1 MALQKACHL
10 KQALRYQPFMP
21 AQPAPLSGYGRWS
34 PDIQAGQHEERSMAD
49 QASLSAYKAFELSG
63 WQRAASRY
71 ADSFERIAAPFAEEL
86 IRLSECRRGHSVLD
100 VACGNG
106 TLSSSIS
113 SVGAEVR
120 GVDFSSAMIA
130 VASRRH
136 PDLRFD
142 EGDAEALPFE
152 DALFDR
158 IVIGF
163 GVHHFPAPNVAL
175 QEAWRVVRPGGRVA
189 FSVWSAHVHAIQQLP
204 LDAIR
209 FAGKI
214 DASLPAPPRGDINTE
229 QSSRSLLEAAG
240 FENVVTQKTMKLIEI
255 ESASQLLSWLEQGTA
270 RASALIRTQPPQR
283 MSAIKA
289 ALQKS
294 LGQYEHE
301 GQFLVPAV
309 AILAAGTRTP

>member
-1 MALQKACHL
+1 
-10 KQALRYQPFMP
+10 
-21 AQPAPLSGYGRWS
+21 
-34 PDIQAGQHEERSMAD
+34 MAD

-86 IRLSECRRGHSVLD
+86 IRMGECARGHTVLD

-113 SVGAEVR
+113 SVGAKVR

-130 VASRRH
+130 EASRRH
-136 PDLRFD
+136 PHLRFD
-142 EGDAEALPFE
+142 EGDAEALPFD

-163 GVHHFPAPNVAL
+163 GVHHFPAPNIAL

-189 FSVWSAHVHAIQQLP
+189 FSVWSAHDHIIQKLP

-209 FAGKI
+209 FAGNI
-214 DASLPAPPRGDINTE
+214 DASLPSPPGGDVNTE
-229 QSSRSLLEAAG
+229 QSSRNLLEAARFG
-240 FENVVTQKTMKLIEI
+240 NVVTQKTMKLIEI
-255 ESASQLLSWLEQGTA
+255 ESASQLLSWLERGTA
-270 RASALIRTQPPQR
+270 RASALIRSQPSER

-289 ALQKS
+289 ALQESMGK
-294 LGQYEHE
+294 YEHD

-309 AILAAGTRTP
+309 AILAAGTRPL